1 MDINVSDLL
10 TQEELD
16 GLDFSSLHSLK
27 SVQNISAGFELDYD
41 KSAYP
46 PLETMLDHFRVNE
59 NQEPVCISPESLSVN
74 GICVQDEMETYLASP
89 FISSGNKKEA
99 LKSPLA
105 FLVNY
110 EEKLPPKTGKHFE
123 LGTFAHLAFLE
134 PELFEKVIEAPDCNL
149 VYKEGVIQM
158 INFYRKLEGLGVAV
172 FSKDRRIDD
181 LRTILQ
187 AYQERCTYQIIQ
199 PEHKVIIDLIK
210 HHYYTYGNGIIAK
223 ILKGALIEASMYG
236 QEENGL
242 DVRIRPDAINFK
254 ENIGVDAIISFKTSR
269 ADTLSKFYYDC
280 AKLQY
285 EVSEGMYL
293 DVASIVTGRKFN
305 VTIMIMLQTVPPYQP
320 AVIWWD
326 PEDIEIGKYK
336 SNLASS
342 IILDSMESNY
352 YPGFD
357 IKAEAGNFGVIKGKL
372 PLWIGKEELPTASE

>member
-1 MDINVSDLL
+1 MDIRDLL
-10 TQEELD
+10 DDEDLD
-16 GLDFSSLHSLK
+16 GLDFSSLQTLNRM
-27 SVQNISAGFELDYD
+27 QNISAGIELDYD
-41 KSAYP
+41 KGSYP
-46 PLETMLDHFRVNE
+46 PLETMLDFIRVNWDKKSV
-59 NQEPVCISPESLSVN
+59 NIDPESLSVN
-74 GICVQDEMETYLASP
+74 GICVQDDMQTYLDSP
-89 FISSGNKKEA
+89 CISSGNKKEA

-110 EEKLPPKTGKHFE
+110 EEKLPAKSGKHFE

-134 PELFEKVIEAPDCNL
+134 PSLFEKVIVAPDCNL

-158 INFYRKLEGLGVAV
+158 INFYRELEGKENAV
-172 FSKDRRIDD
+172 FSKDRKIDD
-181 LRTILQ
+181 LRKILQ
-187 AYQERCTYQIIQ
+187 AYQDRCNHQIIQ

-210 HHYYTYGNGIIAK
+210 HHYYTYGNGIISR
-223 ILKGALIEASMYG
+223 ILKGALVEVSMYG
-236 QEENGL
+236 KETNGL
-242 DVRIRPDAINFK
+242 DVRIRPDAINLK

-285 EVSEGMYL
+285 EVSEGMYQ
-293 DVASIVTGRKFN
+293 DVATSVTGRNFN

-326 PEDIEIGKYK
+326 PDDIEIGKYK

-342 IILDSMESNY
+342 IILESMENKY

-357 IKAEAGNFGVIKGKL
+357 IKAESGNYGIIKGKL
-372 PLWIGKEELPTASE
+372 PLWAGKEELPTASE